1 MQMLKT
7 SDCYVS
13 PTPEA
18 ASCLN
23 QTGLQLTGVCPT
35 ATGIYGSST
44 GISLTPPGFS
54 PTAIGFGESSI
65 GPGRTSTGG
74 NETFMALHQT
84 QGKKNNAQQ
93 YD

>member
-1 MQMLKT
+1 MKT
-7 SDCYVS
+7 WQFHRYIID
-13 PTPEA
+13 A
-18 ASCLN
+18 
-23 QTGLQLTGVCPT
+23 
-35 ATGIYGSST
+35 
-44 GISLTPPGFS
+44 PGFS